1 LSFDS
6 LRPGKCCK
14 KEDDLDAVD
23 NFPGFNSLRPG
34 KCFASW
40 SEPLIGNDYHSEFRF
55 PTNGKVLC
63 KPVVQRLEHRSHKF
77 RFPSFDSLRT
87 GRRIPSLLAYLP
99 DIDQTSRTV
108 SIPYEREGAF
118 QASTGM
124 SVSATACCFDSLRA
138 GRCLASQVTL
148 LRLHAGFVFQFP
160 TTGISREQR
169 R

>member
-1 LSFDS
+1 MVLYKAMPTSVSFASGESSAFRFPTNGKVLCKSTGQVLSVPMVLLF
-6 LRPGKCCK
+6 RFPTTGKVLCK

-77 RFPSFDSLRT
+77 RFPTT
-87 GRRIPSLLAYLP
+87 GKVHSKNNSVDPENP
-99 DIDQTSRTV
+99 DHMFR
-108 SIPYEREGAF
+108 
-118 QASTGM
+118 
-124 SVSATACCFDSLRA
+124 
-138 GRCLASQVTL
+138 
-148 LRLHAGFVFQFP
+148 FP
-160 TTGISREQR
+160 TNGKAHSKPFGIPTRY
-169 R
+169 